1 MNTFEW
7 LETTAIAEWLMD
19 SLYGYPIILT
29 SHSIGMAV
37 VVGILCM
44 FGMRLL
50 GLFNGISYDAF
61 KPLLKVAW
69 VGFLL
74 NFFTGCILFTQ
85 KATVFISNWP
95 FLIKIAAILVAV
107 FVAAMLQNKMKDE
120 SEEWKANGD
129 VTASARWLAI
139 ASLTFWLVAIIAGRM
154 IAYLD
159 Q

>member
-7 LETTAIAEWLMD
+7 LETTAVAEWLMD

-29 SHSIGMAV
+29 CHSIGMAV

-50 GLFNGISYDAF
+50 GLFGGISYDAF

-85 KATVFISNWP
+85 KATVFIANWP

-107 FVAAMLQNKMKDE
+107 FVAATLQNLMKNE
-120 SEEWKANGD
+120 VVVWKADGS
-129 VTASARWLAI
+129 VTVSAKWLAI
-139 ASLTFWLVAIIAGRM
+139 ASLGLWLVAIIAGRM

>member
-7 LETTAIAEWLMD
+7 LETSVPAVWLMD
-19 SLYGYPIILT
+19 SLYGYPIILAC
-29 SHSIGMAV
+29 HSVGMAV

-44 FGMRLL
+44 FGLRML
-50 GLFNGISYDAF
+50 GLFGAISYVAF

-74 NFFTGCILFTQ
+74 NFLSGCILFTQ
-85 KATVFISNWP
+85 KATVFIANWP
-95 FLIKIAAILVAV
+95 FLIKLAAILIAV
-107 FVAAMLQNKMKDE
+107 IVAAILQNLMKSEADVWEADE
-120 SEEWKANGD
+120 V
-129 VTASARWLAI
+129 VTVSAKWLAI
-139 ASLTFWLVAIIAGRM
+139 CSLGLWSIAIVAGRM

>member
-7 LETTAIAEWLMD
+7 LETTVPAIWLMD
-19 SLYGYPIILT
+19 SLYGYPIILA
-29 SHSIGMAV
+29 SHSVGMAV

-44 FGMRLL
+44 FGLRML
-50 GLFNGISYDAF
+50 GLFGAISYASF

-69 VGFLL
+69 IGFLL
-74 NFFTGCILFTQ
+74 NFLTGCILFTQ
-85 KATVFISNWP
+85 KATIFISNWP

-107 FVAAMLQNKMKDE
+107 VVAAIIQNLMKNEVEVWDADE
-120 SEEWKANGD
+120 V
-129 VTASARWLAI
+129 VTVSAKWLAI
-139 ASLTFWLVAIIAGRM
+139 FSLGLWSIAIIAGRM